1 MKEKTTV
8 SDSDYVQMTETKEQT
23 TTMYSRYIQ
32 QHLAN
37 ERTYLA
43 WVRTAITIMG
53 VGYLAAKLHFF
64 SEMVPSTSGD
74 LLPRFIDLAAIIV
87 GIIII
92 LCATVNYSVKRR
104 GINDQTF
111 IAPSTSIIFLTGGV
125 VTLGFLFLAYLFT
138 V

>member
-1 MKEKTTV
+1 
-8 SDSDYVQMTETKEQT
+8 
-23 TTMYSRYIQ
+23 
-32 QHLAN
+32 
-37 ERTYLA
+37 
-43 WVRTAITIMG
+43 
-53 VGYLAAKLHFF
+53 
-64 SEMVPSTSGD
+64 MVPSKSGD
-74 LLPRFIDLAAIIV
+74 LLARFIGLSAIIV

>member
-1 MKEKTTV
+1 MSVRHHRYSRDLK
-8 SDSDYVQMTETKEQT
+8 SKEQT
-23 TTMYSRYIQ
+23 TTIDSKYIQ

-64 SEMVPSTSGD
+64 STMVSSDTGN
-74 LLPRFIDLAAIIV
+74 LLAQLIGLAAIIV
-87 GIIII
+87 GVIIIVY
-92 LCATVNYSVKRR
+92 ATVNYSAKRR
-104 GINDQTF
+104 GINSQTF
-111 IAPSTSIIFLTGGV
+111 IAPSASLIFFTGSV
-125 VTLGFLFLAYLFT
+125 VTLSFLFLAYLLA